1 MHLVLYQLDID
12 MYQSGE
18 HMVNTEK
25 KRNETWYSK
34 ILYNQRNKEE
44 TIMSGKSVS
53 LVNTL
58 HQG

>member
-34 ILYNQRNKEE
+34 ILYNQRNKDE
-44 TIMSGKSVS
+44 T
-53 LVNTL
+53 
-58 HQG
+58 

>member
-25 KRNETWYSK
+25 KRNETW
-34 ILYNQRNKEE
+34 LLQ
-44 TIMSGKSVS
+44 
-53 LVNTL
+53 NTVQSEK
-58 HQG
+58 QG